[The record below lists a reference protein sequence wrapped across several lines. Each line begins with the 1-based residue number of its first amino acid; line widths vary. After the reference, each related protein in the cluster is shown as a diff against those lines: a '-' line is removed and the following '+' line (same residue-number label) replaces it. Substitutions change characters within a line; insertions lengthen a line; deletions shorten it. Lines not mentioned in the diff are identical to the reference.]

1 MLERPRLLQESE
13 RSFIHPA
20 LRPQVGGSSSL
31 GCGIRPGTDV
41 RIPANVNPTAL
52 TSSAA
57 VTPCTSTLPVGTSF
71 QGLPLS
77 SIPPNG
83 LNLSMLS
90 AMTNLAAVSNSVHA
104 TNAALP
110 SQLLPYPGFLPSHEE
125 LRYLSMAQIQAVN
138 HAHLAGEVAKLKP
151 PFLTR
156 NYLELAMLVCNT
168 FRGKLFPCPH
178 CRYVTDRRNNLKR
191 HIATMHQACDKQ
203 LECCGVT
210 FSTKASL
217 REHITIFHHNGYSCP
232 FCGRRF
238 CRKALLKRHLSVHSG
253 QKDYTCP
260 SCDYATS
267 HKSNLER
274 HKRIHARLQVLGGT
288 SLDEAESH
296 NCKLFQ
302 ENNSRIGNSSLGE
315 DYQKDRPLRNGF
327 SQSLTES
334 WHDSCRDDEDAYR
347 SLANN
352 PDDQEDCEIDID
364 DDNDDDDDDD
374 SDVIIDACGDENHE
388 LDSMSMS
395 GRLCLNI
402 KPDVASLPIN
412 LVTPSNA
419 RACAAATMAARLT
432 NGFLPYSVSSMLPS
446 VSEKAVGKTGKEINM
461 F

>member
-1 MLERPRLLQESE
+1 MERPRLLQENE

-20 LRPQVGGSSSL
+20 LRPQLGGNNSHT
-31 GCGIRPGTDV
+31 CGIRPGNEV
-41 RIPANVNPTAL
+41 RIPANVNPSTL

-57 VTPCTSTLPVGTSF
+57 MTPCSSTLPLATTF
-71 QGLPLS
+71 QGLQLP

-83 LNLSMLS
+83 LNLGMLS

-110 SQLLPYPGFLPSHEE
+110 SQLLPYPGMFPNHEE
-125 LRYLSMAQIQAVN
+125 LRYLSMAQIQAAN
-138 HAHLAGEVAKLKP
+138 QAHLAGEVAKLKP

-274 HKRIHARLQVLGGT
+274 HKRIHARLQILGASG
-288 SLDEAESH
+288 LDESESH
-296 NCKLFQ
+296 SCKIFQ
-302 ENNSRIGNSSLGE
+302 ENDTRMGTPSLAQAFPKDHLFRNS
-315 DYQKDRPLRNGF
+315 F
-327 SQSLTES
+327 STSMAES
-334 WHDSCRDDEDAYR
+334 WADKLRDGTFR
-347 SLANN
+347 GSTTNN
-352 PDDQEDCEIDID
+352 VDDQDDCEIDID

-374 SDVIIDACGDENHE
+374 SDVIIDACSD
-388 LDSMSMS
+388 DSRDVDSQPVS
-395 GRLCLNI
+395 TTLRLNI
-402 KPDVASLPIN
+402 KPEVTNLPVN
-412 LVTPSNA
+412 LVTPTNA

-432 NGFLPYSVSSMLPS
+432 NGFLPYSVAAMLPA
-446 VSEKAVGKTGKEINM
+446 VSDRSASKTSKETNM